1 MAAIT
6 VRNLEEGVKE
16 QLKERAVR
24 NGRSLEAEARMLLG
38 DAVAEQKAQQEVWGT
53 RIATRAAKYQLKES
67 ELWRPDDGKKAPETF
82 DE

>member
-38 DAVAEQKAQQEVWGT
+38 DAVAEPRAQPEEWGT
-53 RIATRAAKYQLKES
+53 RIATRFAKHQLKES
-67 ELWRPDDGKKAPETF
+67 ELRRPDDVGARSR
-82 DE
+82 